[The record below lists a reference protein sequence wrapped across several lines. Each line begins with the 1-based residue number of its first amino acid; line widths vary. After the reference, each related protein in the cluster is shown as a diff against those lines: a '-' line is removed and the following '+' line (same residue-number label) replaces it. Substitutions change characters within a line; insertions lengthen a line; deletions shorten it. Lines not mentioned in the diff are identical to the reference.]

1 MVWKSP
7 TLGGVPYGQ
16 ERMENADKILWD
28 IGLSRYGEKGKG
40 KMATQFL
47 PGRIIDTII
56 GTRGLD
62 EPEDSMKDYPVDG
75 SWRDNSYDRIGIVI
89 RDFTFELDQSKLK
102 NPFLRLV
109 KFVVGDTFLPNGIS
123 NGTSG
128 DDVRNS
134 VFHSQ
139 NRIYVESKEDIFY
152 TDTPCI
158 DVFGVLRNIEE
169 NHELVSCGVNQFI
182 TLVTQKTGN
191 ALPDGEALELFYDEL
206 VKQGKMT
213 EFERDDL
220 LHWWTE
226 SDDWNV
232 LLMGYPWCQGN
243 MFRIPLPK
251 SVA

>member
-16 ERMENADKILWD
+16 ERMENA
-28 IGLSRYGEKGKG
+28 
-40 KMATQFL
+40 
-47 PGRIIDTII
+47 
-56 GTRGLD
+56 
-62 EPEDSMKDYPVDG
+62 DSMKDYPVDG

-158 DVFGVLRNIEE
+158 DVFGVLRYIEE

-182 TLVTQKTGN
+182 TLVAPEDRQCI
-191 ALPDGEALELFYDEL
+191 A
-206 VKQGKMT
+206 
-213 EFERDDL
+213 R
-220 LHWWTE
+220 WR
-226 SDDWNV
+226 S
-232 LLMGYPWCQGN
+232 
-243 MFRIPLPK
+243 FRVIL
-251 SVA
+251 